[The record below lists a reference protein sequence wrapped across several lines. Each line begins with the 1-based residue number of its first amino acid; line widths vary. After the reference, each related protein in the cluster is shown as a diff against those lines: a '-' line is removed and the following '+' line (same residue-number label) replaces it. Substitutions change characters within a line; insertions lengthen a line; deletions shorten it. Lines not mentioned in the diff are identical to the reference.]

1 MVPSLM
7 MFTLTLL
14 KLNTSNGY
22 HLFNSILKK
31 WNKKTPDFDMILI
44 AYLKLF
50 QNGNCLYLKKLS

>member
-1 MVPSLM
+1 M
-7 MFTLTLL
+7 MFTLTSL

-31 WNKKTPDFDMILI
+31 WNKKNPNFDMILI

-50 QNGNCLYLKKLS
+50 QNGNCLYLKKLP